1 MAKSVPIACDK
12 SVPQAELVHKSLQ
25 KYIIEEKIRQ
35 LAIEKYRDSG
45 YGITFEDVEKRFN
58 VKKGKACKFGFY
70 HRDLEG
76 TSEEDQMT
84 IGKGLRKREQDQVY
98 IDIFRLV
105 FAQHLNCD
113 ARFPTVN
120 IHKII
125 FIDSLRDK
133 QFLFDSVFD
142 LMHSMLLVESRFSE
156 LINQFY
162 PKGEE

>member
-1 MAKSVPIACDK
+1 MS
-12 SVPQAELVHKSLQ
+12 AELDSKEVAFNKILQ
-25 KYIIEEKIRQ
+25 WLEEYGFRIDRTARNDSINTLTQFEAKIYPPREDRRFFLVIFSNKFKDSFTIQ
-35 LAIEKYRDSG
+35 TAI
-45 YGITFEDVEKRFN
+45 T
-58 VKKGKACKFGFY
+58 
-70 HRDLEG
+70 L
-76 TSEEDQMT
+76 SEEDQMT

-113 ARFPTVN
+113 ARFPTVD
-120 IHKII
+120 IQKLI